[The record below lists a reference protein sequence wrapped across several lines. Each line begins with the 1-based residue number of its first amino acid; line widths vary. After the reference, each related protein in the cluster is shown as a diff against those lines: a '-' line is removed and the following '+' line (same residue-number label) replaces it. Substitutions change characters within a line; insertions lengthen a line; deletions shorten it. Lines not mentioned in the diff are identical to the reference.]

1 MKLSKALNTVA
12 SMSLICI
19 TLDVVVPSFMGPKS
33 CAMKTVD
40 RAASTHRCAA
50 NVSPLTSNITSA
62 PTLV

>member
-1 MKLSKALNTVA
+1 MKLSKVLNIVA